1 MEKLELAGT
10 YFVVIGKDENYPV
23 NIGNSHAVIKTPL

>member
-1 MEKLELAGT
+1 MEKLELADA

-23 NIGNSHAVIKTPL
+23 NIGNSHVVIKTPL